1 MPEIQT
7 DRVETSAVDQM
18 QENLVA
24 YYRIFAGLP
33 GIALGDDDIFWLV
46 SETPAPGQQVVRSRI
61 EGADV
66 EARID
71 AALAE
76 FSRHTDAIDWLVFPA
91 CRPADLGARL
101 KARGIPETLGGTW
114 MLAELDALAMP
125 FPPPGELRIV
135 PVTDAAMLDEWERV
149 STAGFGGDC
158 RIFYD
163 AYLRHGF
170 GPEAASHH
178 YTGYVGDTPVTSST
192 LLLAGGIA
200 GMFDISTP
208 PVQRGHGYASA
219 ITLHMMA
226 EARAR
231 GYRQA
236 WSWASALGK
245 SVYEK
250 LGFVAADFG
259 VREYQWRKP

>member
-1 MPEIQT
+1 MPEIQA
-7 DRVETSAVDQM
+7 DRVGTSAVDRM

-46 SETPAPGQQVVRSRI
+46 SKTPAPGRQVVRSRI
-61 EGADV
+61 AAAGV

-71 AALAE
+71 AALE
-76 FSRHTDAIDWLVFPA
+76 GFSRHTDAMDWLVFPA

-101 KARGIPETLGGTW
+101 KARGLPETMGGTW
-114 MLAELDALAMP
+114 MLADLDAIPIP
-125 FPPPGELRIV
+125 FPAPDELRIV
-135 PVTDAAMLDEWERV
+135 QVTDATMLDAWERV
-149 STAGFGGDC
+149 SSAGFGSDC

-170 GPEAASHH
+170 GPEAASLH
-178 YTGYVGDTPVTSST
+178 YIGYVGDVPVTSST

-208 PVQRGHGYASA
+208 PAQRGRGYASA
-219 ITLHMMA
+219 ITLHMMV
-226 EARAR
+226 EGRAR

-236 WSWASALGK
+236 WSWSSPMGK
-245 SVYEK
+245 SVYAK